1 MGGPRGRRVAVGD
14 AVLVDGFLAGPRSL
28 GAYQA
33 YGGFASYA
41 VAPGEAVHRIPGE
54 LSFDQACNLLGNY
67 ETAYHC
73 LITRGRLQA
82 GETVLI
88 HGASGSTG
96 LAAVHVAKLA
106 RRDGDRDRPLR
117 RASSPWCAHRAPIT

>member
-1 MGGPRGRRVAVGD
+1 MP
-14 AVLVDGFLAGPRSL
+14 
-28 GAYQA
+28 
-33 YGGFASYA
+33 
-41 VAPGEAVHRIPGE
+41 IPGA

-73 LITRGRLQA
+73 LVARGRLRA

-106 RRDGDRDRPLR
+106 RRDGDRHRPLGR
-117 RASSPWCAHRAPIT
+117 RSSRWCRRRAPIT

>member
-1 MGGPRGRRVAVGD
+1 VLRRRAH
-14 AVLVDGFLAGPRSL
+14 SL

-33 YGGFASYA
+33 YSGFASYA

-54 LSFDQACNLLGNY
+54 LSFNQTCNLLGSY

-82 GETVLI
+82 GQTVLV
-88 HGASGSTG
+88 HGASAPSGSPRCTSPG
-96 LAAVHVAKLA
+96 SGA
-106 RRDGDRDRPLR
+106 RR
-117 RASSPWCAHRAPIT
+117 